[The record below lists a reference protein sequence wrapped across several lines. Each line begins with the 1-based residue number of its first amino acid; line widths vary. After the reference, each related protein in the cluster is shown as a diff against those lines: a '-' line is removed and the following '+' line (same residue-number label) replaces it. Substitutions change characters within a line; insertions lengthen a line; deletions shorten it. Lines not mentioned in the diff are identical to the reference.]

1 MHANAVEKRRESRTY
16 NQKNPQLFGV
26 EGKVLIVCM
35 PEKSTV
41 QSKKKQ
47 KKFINLL
54 ENFVKRVANKCPQ
67 KGSENVDKEQN
78 PSRTMKAKRGECINK
93 GQD

>member
-1 MHANAVEKRRESRTY
+1 MHANAVEREGTAERTE
-16 NQKNPQLFGV
+16 LFGV
-26 EGKVLIVCM
+26 EGKVLIICM
-35 PEKSTV
+35 PEKRE
-41 QSKKKQ
+41 KKGKT
-47 KKFINLL
+47 FINLL
-54 ENFVKRVANKCPQ
+54 ENFVKRVANKCLQ